1 MCSSGLLCC
10 MYVCPTIHKY
20 MCVCVC
26 VGGCVLV
33 CVCVYIHVCM
43 YVYIYT
49 YVHVY
54 IYIHTYVYATSI
66 RQCDNHVLQISA
78 SSPRYINSGIKKP
91 ELKAVSARASI
102 EFQLQLIRA
111 LVNL

>member
-26 VGGCVLV
+26 VWVGACL
-33 CVCVYIHVCM
+33 CVCVYIYMCVCM
-43 YVYIYT
+43 
-49 YVHVY
+49 Y
-54 IYIHTYVYATSI
+54 IYIHMYMCIYIYIHMSMLPVFANVIIMFCKY
-66 RQCDNHVLQISA
+66 QLP
-78 SSPRYINSGIKKP
+78 SPRYINSGIKKP

-102 EFQLQLIRA
+102 EFQLQLI
-111 LVNL
+111 